1 VLVKKGTKFESKYIS
16 QLNINDEVLV
26 DAKEGVQTSQV
37 VSFLHK
43 SEDANATFIRLH
55 YGIENKPVGYI
66 TLTPK
71 HLLNIG
77 NDEKADFKP
86 ASDVKLGDVL
96 TYFDSEKS
104 SFTSVTVFKIETIYK
119 TGVFAPLT
127 KTGTIVV
134 DDILASCYSM
144 VKSHKMAH
152 FFFDIL
158 NKIGNVLPITPD
170 TYVSYS
176 KFLYQIIDFIKVS
189 NLFLSL

>member
-1 VLVKKGTKFESKYIS
+1 MK
-16 QLNINDEVLV
+16 INDEVLV
-26 DAKEGVQTSQV
+26 DAKEGTQTSKV

-55 YGIENKPVGYI
+55 YGLNNKTIGYI

-71 HLLNIG
+71 HLLNVG
-77 NDEKADFKP
+77 TDEKADFKP
-86 ASDVKLGDVL
+86 ASDVKHGDLL
-96 TYFDSEKS
+96 TYFDSANN
-104 SFTSVTVFKIETIYK
+104 SFISVTVLDIENIYK
-119 TGVFAPLT
+119 TGVYAPLT

-158 NKIGNVLPITPD
+158 NTIGNVLPITPD

-176 KFLYQIIDFIKVS
+176 KFLYQIIDFIKIS